1 VTFEVFNAEYPQ
13 ALACSGVLNYCDD
26 VYFIEITSEYFNLTA
41 ILILMTKEQ
50 KFLLLIVLIIAGAS
64 VTYYYVE
71 SNPAKNTPTPVTSTD
86 NQPSATETQAKSF
99 SADVTYVTPE
109 EGRETI
115 HVIMNLSGET
125 INDITFTYDVP
136 KKRESKEN
144 IANFERAFKAL
155 SFKGTKLPALSLPRT
170 GGASLT
176 TKAFNDAVDKIR
188 LQAIN
193 G

>member
-1 VTFEVFNAEYPQ
+1 
-13 ALACSGVLNYCDD
+13 
-26 VYFIEITSEYFNLTA
+26 
-41 ILILMTKEQ
+41 MTKEQ

-71 SNPAKNTPTPVTSTD
+71 SNPKATPAQETTST
-86 NQPSATETQAKSF
+86 NTTPSTTAETPAKSF

-109 EGRETI
+109 EGHETI
-115 HVIMNLSGET
+115 HVTMNLSGDI
-125 INDITFTYDVP
+125 INDITFSYDTP

-144 IANFERAFKAL
+144 ITNFERAFKAM
-155 SFKGTKLPALSLPRT
+155 SFKGTKLPALSLSRT

-176 TKAFNDAVDKIR
+176 TGAFMEAVNKIR
-188 LQAIN
+188 LQATN

>member
-1 VTFEVFNAEYPQ
+1 M
-13 ALACSGVLNYCDD
+13 
-26 VYFIEITSEYFNLTA
+26 EITTTHLNLTA

-86 NQPSATETQAKSF
+86 NQPSTPSATETQAKSF

-125 INDITFTYDVP
+125 INDITFSYDVP

-176 TKAFNDAVDKIR
+176 TKAFNEAVDKIR